1 MSLISIRNL
10 KTNSR
15 ISISI
20 LSLFPEHKPMHIHLP
35 IRYFSQ
41 FIRHSKIKLFS
52 TLPLPLTFHN
62 ALLTKGTTTIIH
74 SFFLKISIYIA
85 ASGLIM
91 ACRLSC
97 IWDLG
102 SLGQTHIPCTA
113 RWILNTGPPGKPLYH
128 PFSTQAKS
136 LIIILKH
143 IPFSFSTPNWQPSPI
158 TSAFSSLPYHFY
170 INMVSISVLASDS
183 VLLKCK
189 CYLLNYSNVL

>member
-1 MSLISIRNL
+1 MLLLPRICHWPFYFLTFMSLISITKL
-10 KTNSR
+10 KANSC
-15 ISISI
+15 ISIFI
-20 LSLFPEHKPMHIHLP
+20 LSLSPEHKPTYIHLP

-41 FIRHSKIKLFS
+41 FTRHSKIKLFS

-62 ALLTKGTTTIIH
+62 ALLTEGTTTIIH
-74 SFFLKISIYIA
+74 SVFKKISIYIA

-113 RWILNTGPPGKPLYH
+113 RRIINTGPPGKPLYH
-128 PFSTQAKS
+128 PFSTQVKS

-143 IPFSFSTPNWQPSPI
+143 IPFSFSRPNW
-158 TSAFSSLPYHFY
+158 
-170 INMVSISVLASDS
+170 
-183 VLLKCK
+183 
-189 CYLLNYSNVL
+189 

>member
-1 MSLISIRNL
+1 MY
-10 KTNSR
+10 
-15 ISISI
+15 
-20 LSLFPEHKPMHIHLP
+20 IHVP
-35 IRYFSQ
+35 TRYFSL
-41 FIRHSKIKLFS
+41 FTRHSKIKLFS
-52 TLPLPLTFHN
+52 TLSIPLTFHN

-74 SFFLKISIYIA
+74 SFFFFLISVYIA

-97 IWDLG
+97 MWDLG

-136 LIIILKH
+136 LIINLNTSLSHSPYQTGSPVHHMSIL
-143 IPFSFSTPNWQPSPI
+143 
-158 TSAFSSLPYHFY
+158 SLPYHFY
-170 INMVSISVLASDS
+170 INVVSISVLAVDS
-183 VLLKCK
+183 VLLICK